1 MRRKTELLKFLLKNL
16 VDSENVL
23 NFAATIGLAIM
34 SKKEKE
40 KRAKEFWKY
49 YKATQ
54 GSITITDP
62 KVLD

>member
-1 MRRKTELLKFLLKNL
+1 M
-16 VDSENVL
+16 DSEKLL
-23 NFAATIGLAIM
+23 NFAANIRFAIM